1 MGHINGRPCQYTV
14 AFPRQRVVASTAGY
28 VLYVLYSVL
37 GAMDPSLSWTRTR
50 TIITDSR
57 GAPVSFQGYPWLI
70 GGSARRILPALL
82 SLPHGG
88 TGVCLAPLLPLDACL
103 STVFGC
109 GWVCARAL
117 QRVSGHLRASVCSI
131 NLIRGCRVQLSH
143 ETNVSG
149 QRLNSRA
156 VRRCGT
162 SNNLATVENRLS
174 WCVSWCVRR

>member
-1 MGHINGRPCQYTV
+1 MEGHVNTRLHFLDSGWSLRLLATCCT
-14 AFPRQRVVASTAGY
+14 
-28 VLYVLYSVL
+28 YVLYSVL

-103 STVFGC
+103 STEYSIWVWMG
-109 GWVCARAL
+109 VCARSPAS
-117 QRVSGHLRASVCSI
+117 QRPPESECVFDQSYPW
-131 NLIRGCRVQLSH
+131 LSS
-143 ETNVSG
+143 T
-149 QRLNSRA
+149 
-156 VRRCGT
+156 
-162 SNNLATVENRLS
+162 TVA
-174 WCVSWCVRR
+174 